1 MRVAMLRRTVRRR
14 NLVADMVTE
23 LKHHLI
29 AHLVTNTLSVEYMR
43 YTAILR
49 SEVASSRSTS
59 MKRSLRLIAWRQ
71 RQSALMTTLMKTLE
85 DVNRLNQKIPQL
97 AAQVERDNAMAIMI
111 AEQEIEDAEI
121 AEQEENI
128 QARKRRKRRRADE
141 AKRARLGDHDDAEE
155 AEEAEE
161 AAAEEPAV
169 GGAAEGAAVEGLP
182 AEAHPAAEAP
192 PTTIP
197 SIVFPPELLALLQR
211 LSRDPRMMETAIT
224 ESTLPPLPPL
234 ERDEVMNT
242 GGDSPPASGMSSLR
256 IDTLTSN

>member
-1 MRVAMLRRTVRRR
+1 MLRRTVRRR

-141 AKRARLGDHDDAEE
+141 LILGF
-155 AEEAEE
+155 
-161 AAAEEPAV
+161 V
-169 GGAAEGAAVEGLP
+169 YVLFVSVCV
-182 AEAHPAAEAP
+182 PAAMMNESAP
-192 PTTIP
+192 PTSGSVYTRLAAGIAAATGLND
-197 SIVFPPELLALLQR
+197 ELIGSAC
-211 LSRDPRMMETAIT
+211 
-224 ESTLPPLPPL
+224 
-234 ERDEVMNT
+234 
-242 GGDSPPASGMSSLR
+242 
-256 IDTLTSN
+256 